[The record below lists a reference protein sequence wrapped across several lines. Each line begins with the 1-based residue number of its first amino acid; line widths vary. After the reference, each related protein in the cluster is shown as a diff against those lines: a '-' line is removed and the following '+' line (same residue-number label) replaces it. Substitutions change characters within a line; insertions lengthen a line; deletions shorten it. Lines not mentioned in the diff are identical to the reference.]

1 MIKKIETFLFESN
14 YSKAV
19 EETGSIGRWVEDKV
33 ENNDYLKQI
42 ISPFLIEF
50 SPDIRIANAVD
61 MLSEF
66 DKKQVFYLISNSHT
80 NESNTESQSIGGKW
94 IFKSFLKSLT
104 SLNLDKM
111 TKLPN
116 KDYLIYYETVDV
128 QDDLLLRAFHRFKSL
143 LHIYSTALNQQCR
156 AFYGLDNNLNFVY
169 GLATV
174 SNKIMIGNFK
184 LNKSCFEWLKGL
196 SSISFAG
203 LKKDISELN
212 WEDILLLKKIS
223 KFMLEYPL
231 GDKNKLEPLFNNGI
245 LTFSYYGVSKWD
257 NGIIDNSEFVNIKTN
272 LKTRLSSESWSS
284 RVLIKLSADD
294 FYLKVN
300 FKLK

>member
-169 GLATV
+169 GLTTV

-184 LNKSCFEWLKGL
+184 LNKTCFEWLKSL
-196 SSISFAG
+196 SSISFAN

-212 WEDILLLKKIS
+212 WEDILLLRKIS
-223 KFMLEYPL
+223 KFMLEYPI
-231 GDKNKLEPLFNNGI
+231 GDKNKLEPLFDNGI

-257 NGIIDNSEFVNIKTN
+257 NGVIDNSEFINIKTN

-294 FYLKVN
+294 FYLKIN